1 MKKYYVYI
9 HFKKNTDI
17 PFYIGKGS
25 NNRLNSST
33 RRNQYWKNTFYK
45 HGFDSLKLE
54 DNLTELESFE
64 LEKYW
69 ISQFKTWGFNLTNL
83 TEGGEG
89 KATTTNMKFGNKTDI
104 QKLEISRT
112 TKLGMDNLHIKEK
125 CSKGAYI
132 THSKIFTKEG
142 KLRPDIVEKKREASK
157 IKVHIIDEF
166 DNIIEKYS
174 SVSEFKEV
182 KKLNTYKFNK
192 LKNRIN
198 NIHKIKNTLLKES

>member
-1 MKKYYVYI
+1 
-9 HFKKNTDI
+9 
-17 PFYIGKGS
+17 
-25 NNRLNSST
+25 
-33 RRNQYWKNTFYK
+33 
-45 HGFDSLKLE
+45 
-54 DNLTELESFE
+54 
-64 LEKYW
+64 
-69 ISQFKTWGFNLTNL
+69 
-83 TEGGEG
+83 
-89 KATTTNMKFGNKTDI
+89 
-104 QKLEISRT
+104 
-112 TKLGMDNLHIKEK
+112 MDNLLIKEK

-166 DNIIEKYS
+166 DNIIENYS

>member
-1 MKKYYVYI
+1 MEKYYVYI

-33 RRNQYWKNTFYK
+33 RRNQYWKNTFHK

-89 KATTTNMKFGNKTDI
+89 KATTTNMKFGNKTNI

-112 TKLGMDNLHIKEK
+112 TKLGMNNPHIKEK

-132 THSKIFTKEG
+132 THSKIFTKDG
-142 KLRPDIVEKKREASK
+142 KLRPDIIEKKREASK
-157 IKVHIIDEF
+157 VKVLIVDNDTIIKEYDSIDTF
-166 DNIIEKYS
+166 RKIFNISYKQFRKIS
-174 SVSEFKEV
+174 TRTN
-182 KKLNTYKFNK
+182 NTRY
-192 LKNRIN
+192 IN
-198 NIHKIKNTLLKES
+198 NTLLKEF